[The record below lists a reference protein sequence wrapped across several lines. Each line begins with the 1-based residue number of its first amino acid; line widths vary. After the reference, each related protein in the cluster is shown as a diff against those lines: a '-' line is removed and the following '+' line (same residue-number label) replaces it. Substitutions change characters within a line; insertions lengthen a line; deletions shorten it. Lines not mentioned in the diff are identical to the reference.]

1 MMPRASLWGLACDIA
16 VEQTIDAL
24 QVPSLT
30 RPVGWLRQKTY
41 QALRKNGAMPAA
53 GPIYRWLAAQEP
65 DELQKLH
72 REFVCDS
79 HRLWPKDPTS
89 LQAQVQGRRW
99 EQLGRE
105 TRISMQQAGQQAV
118 NKPVQPARRENHWK
132 REHGGRTGVPGLRN

>member
-1 MMPRASLWGLACDIA
+1 M
-16 VEQTIDAL
+16 
-24 QVPSLT
+24 
-30 RPVGWLRQKTY
+30 GWLRQKTY

-89 LQAQVQGRRW
+89 QQAQVQGRRW

-105 TRISMQQAGQQAV
+105 TRISMQQAGQQCRAGCRGR
-118 NKPVQPARRENHWK
+118 NDAGTDRSQPTAAACT
-132 REHGGRTGVPGLRN
+132 RTFCAALP